1 MTRQLFEY
9 HPLLAYRFIPG
20 LKTRVP
26 HESGGYLVRVNSS
39 GFRCNHEFVKEKPAG
54 VRRVLLFGDS
64 FTAGDGVSNGERYGD
79 RLEKAIPDLEV
90 YNFGLPS
97 AGPDQHY
104 LAYQEF
110 GGGISHD
117 LMVIAVLVEN
127 VRRVVAAFRAYVDEA
142 GEQKLYAK
150 PYFELVNGQLALRN
164 VPPARKPLMEEEL
177 AEGDRARI
185 DRGGRLQVVRGL
197 VSKLGLRELAQKVT
211 RYQPVP
217 EYDSAD
223 HPDWLLMKEIL
234 KQWIQGHD
242 RPVLLMPLPLSQH
255 IEETSDAK
263 PYQERFM
270 ELAREA
276 RCHYHDPLPELLGYP
291 AAERRRFRFPKDIHL
306 TPSGHA
312 ALAGSLQ
319 PVIERLL
326 STGLLTH

>member
-26 HESGGYLVRVNSS
+26 HESGGYLVRVNGS

-64 FTAGDGVSNGERYGD
+64 FTAGDGVSNGERFGD
-79 RLEKAIPDLEV
+79 RLEKLIPDLQV

-110 GGGISHD
+110 ARGISHD

-127 VRRVVAAFRAYVDEA
+127 VRRVVAAFRAYVDET
-142 GEQKLYAK
+142 GQQKLYAK
-150 PYFELVNGQLALRN
+150 PYFELVSGQLALRN
-164 VPPARKPLMEEEL
+164 VPPARKPLTEEEL
-177 AEGDRARI
+177 AEEDRGRI
-185 DRGGRLQVVRGL
+185 DRGGRLQVVREL

-223 HPDWLLMKEIL
+223 NPDWLLLKEIL
-234 KQWIQGHD
+234 KQWVQGHD

-255 IEETSDAK
+255 IEETSDAR
-263 PYQERFM
+263 PYQERFV

-276 RCHYHDPLPELLGYP
+276 RCHYHDPLPDLLCYP
-291 AAERRRFRFPKDIHL
+291 ATERRQFRFSKDIHL
-306 TPSGHA
+306 TPLGHA
-312 ALAGSLQ
+312 AIAGSLQ

-326 STGLLTH
+326 PALPSTH

>member
-26 HESGGYLVRVNSS
+26 HESGGYLVRVNGSTGS
-39 GFRCNHEFVKEKPAG
+39 AVITSLSKEKPAG
-54 VRRVLLFGDS
+54 VRRVLLLAIRSRQGTVFPM
-64 FTAGDGVSNGERYGD
+64 VNGMATGWRK
-79 RLEKAIPDLEV
+79 RIPDLEV

-127 VRRVVAAFRAYVDEA
+127 VRRVVAAFRAYINEA

-177 AEGDRARI
+177 AEGDRGRI

-234 KQWIQGHD
+234 KQWIRG
-242 RPVLLMPLPLSQH
+242 
-255 IEETSDAK
+255 T
-263 PYQERFM
+263 
-270 ELAREA
+270 
-276 RCHYHDPLPELLGYP
+276 
-291 AAERRRFRFPKDIHL
+291 
-306 TPSGHA
+306 
-312 ALAGSLQ
+312 
-319 PVIERLL
+319 
-326 STGLLTH
+326 TGQCY